1 VRINTQSVGRALTS
15 GTRTIGCGDYPNMK
29 YLHLAAAL
37 ALACTVSAIAQDFPL
52 KMTGGH
58 GGLFKGRGR
67 LAIPSYSI
75 NYIVAQKAS
84 AAGGVSV
91 KARSTTILAGI
102 DEALM
107 RKVVDEAFEDLKAQM
122 TAAGLPL
129 ASDAEAASVLSTSGT
144 ALAPGNTYRGGD
156 GGIVIGKGIK
166 KQFVSFG
173 ATAAPLTELFQP
185 GGKIG
190 GLGAI
195 GKIGS
200 TNKLNTP
207 GEAIDA
213 TLIFPSLTLDFAESE
228 VSVSRTLVGGKRASA
243 KNEVQFS
250 IRAESPVNIQN
261 PAKRGIGT
269 PGTMRPAKDASTDV
283 EFSTVEGGTS
293 ATSQTNYGSL
303 FDDGMIKNSSLV
315 VADPAKWTEL
325 ARAAYRSYNA
335 AIVAAIKDAR
345 K

>member
-1 VRINTQSVGRALTS
+1 
-15 GTRTIGCGDYPNMK
+15 M
-29 YLHLAAAL
+29 
-37 ALACTVSAIAQDFPL
+37 TVSATAQDFSV

-58 GGLFKGRGR
+58 ASLFKGRGR
-67 LAIPSYSI
+67 VAIPSYSI
-75 NYIVAQKAS
+75 NYIIAQKAS

-91 KARSTTILAGI
+91 KAKSTTILVGL
-102 DEALM
+102 DEALL
-107 RKVVDEAFEDLKAQM
+107 RQIADEAFADLKAQL
-122 TAAGLPL
+122 TAAGVPL
-129 ASDAEAASVLSTSGT
+129 ATDEEAASVLSTSGT
-144 ALAPGNTYRGGD
+144 ELAPGNTYRGGD

-173 ATAAPLTELFQP
+173 AAAAPLTELFQP
-185 GGKIG
+185 GGKTG
-190 GLGAI
+190 GLGAL

-207 GEAIDA
+207 GEAIDS

-228 VSVSRTLVGGKRASA
+228 VEVSRTLAGGKRASA
-243 KNEVQFS
+243 SNEVKFS

-269 PGTMRPAKDASTDV
+269 PGTMRPAKDASTDAV
-283 EFSTVEGGTS
+283 FATVEGSTEAS
-293 ATSQTNYGSL
+293 SRTNYGSL
-303 FDDGMIKNSSLV
+303 FDDGTVKNSSRV

-325 ARAAYRSYNA
+325 ARAAFKSYNG
-335 AIVAAIKDAR
+335 AIVAAIKDVR

>member
-1 VRINTQSVGRALTS
+1 
-15 GTRTIGCGDYPNMK
+15 MK
-29 YLHLAAAL
+29 YLHFAAAAL
-37 ALACTVSAIAQDFPL
+37 ALVLTVSSTAQDFSV

-58 GGLFKGRGR
+58 SGLFKGRGR
-67 LAIPSYSI
+67 IAIPSYSI

-84 AAGGVSV
+84 ASGSVSV
-91 KARSTTILAGI
+91 KAKSTTILTGI

-107 RKVVDEAFEDLKAQM
+107 RQIADEAFADLKAQL
-122 TAAGLPL
+122 AAANVPL
-129 ASDAEAASVLSTSGT
+129 ATDAEAASVLSTSGT
-144 ALAPGNTYRGGD
+144 TLAPGNTYSGGD
-156 GGIVIGKGIK
+156 SGIVIGKGIK
-166 KQFVSFG
+166 KQFISFG

-185 GGKIG
+185 GGKTG
-190 GLGAI
+190 GLGAL

-200 TNKLNTP
+200 TNKLNAP

-243 KNEVQFS
+243 SNEVKFS

-269 PGTMRPAKDASTDV
+269 PGTLRPAKDASTDV
-283 EFSTVEGGTS
+283 EFAKVEGGTE
-293 ATSQTNYGSL
+293 ATSRANYGSL

-315 VADPAKWTEL
+315 VADPVKWTEL
-325 ARAAYRSYNA
+325 ARAAFKAYNA
-335 AIVAAIKDAR
+335 AIVATIKDAR

>member
-1 VRINTQSVGRALTS
+1 
-15 GTRTIGCGDYPNMK
+15 MK
-29 YLHLAAAL
+29 YQHFIAAAV
-37 ALACTVSAIAQDFPL
+37 AVVCTVSATAQDFSVTL
-52 KMTGGH
+52 TGGH
-58 GGLFKGRGR
+58 ASLFKGRTR
-67 LAIPSYSI
+67 IAIPSYSI
-75 NYIVAQKAS
+75 NYIVAQKAA

-91 KARSTTILAGI
+91 KARSTTILAGV
-102 DEALM
+102 DEATM
-107 RKVVDEAFEDLKAQM
+107 RLIVDEAFADLKTQIA
-122 TAAGLPL
+122 AAGLSL
-129 ASDAEAASVLSTSGT
+129 ASDAEAANVLSTSGT
-144 ALAPGNTYRGGD
+144 ALAPGNTYQGGD
-156 GGIVIGKGIK
+156 GGIVIGKGVK
-166 KQFVSFG
+166 KQFISFG

-195 GKIGS
+195 SKIGS
-200 TNKLNTP
+200 TNKLNAP

-243 KNEVQFS
+243 SNDVQFS

-261 PAKRGIGT
+261 PAARGIGT
-269 PGTMRPAKDASTDV
+269 PGTLRPTKDASTKAT
-283 EFSTVEGGTS
+283 FATVEGSTG

-303 FDDGMIKNSSLV
+303 FDDGTIKNSSLV

-335 AIVAAIKDAR
+335 AIVAAIKQL
-345 K
+345 KK

>member
-1 VRINTQSVGRALTS
+1 MT
-15 GTRTIGCGDYPNMK
+15 
-29 YLHLAAAL
+29 
-37 ALACTVSAIAQDFPL
+37 
-52 KMTGGH
+52 MTGGH
-58 GGLFKGRGR
+58 AALFKGRGR
-67 LAIPSYSI
+67 IAVPSYSI

-91 KARSTTILAGI
+91 KANSTTILAGI
-102 DEALM
+102 DEATM
-107 RKVVDEAFEDLKAQM
+107 RKVVDEAFADLKHQM
-122 TAAGLPL
+122 AAAGLAL
-129 ASDAEAASVLSTSGT
+129 ATDAEAAGVLSASGT

-166 KQFVSFG
+166 KQFISFG

-200 TNKLNTP
+200 TNKLNAP

-228 VSVSRTLVGGKRASA
+228 VSVSRTLAGGKRASA
-243 KNEVQFS
+243 SNDVQFS
-250 IRAESPVNIQN
+250 IRAESPVNVQN
-261 PAKRGIGT
+261 PAQRGIGT
-269 PGTMRPAKDASTDV
+269 PGTMRPVKDASTNIA
-283 EFSTVEGGTS
+283 FSTVEGGTG

-303 FDDGMIKNSSLV
+303 FDDGTIKNSSLV

-325 ARAAYRSYNA
+325 ARAAYRAYNA
-335 AIVAAIKDAR
+335 AIVSAIKQV
-345 K
+345 KK

>member
-1 VRINTQSVGRALTS
+1 
-15 GTRTIGCGDYPNMK
+15 MK
-29 YLHLAAAL
+29 YLHFAAAAAAL
-37 ALACTVSAIAQDFPL
+37 LCSLSAMAQDFSL

-58 GGLFKGRGR
+58 AGLFKGRSR
-67 LAIPSYSI
+67 VAIPSYSI
-75 NYIVAQKAS
+75 NYIIAQKAS

-91 KARSTTILAGI
+91 KAKSTTILTGI
-102 DEALM
+102 DEATM
-107 RKVVDEAFEDLKAQM
+107 RQVVDEAFADLKAQLA
-122 TAAGLPL
+122 TAGVAL
-129 ASDAEAASVLSTSGT
+129 ATDAEAANVLSTSGT
-144 ALAPGNTYRGGD
+144 VLTPGNVYRGGD

-166 KQFVSFG
+166 KQFISFG

-185 GGKIG
+185 GGKTG

-213 TLIFPSLTLDFAESE
+213 TLVFPSLTLDFAESE
-228 VSVSRTLVGGKRASA
+228 VSVNRTLAGGKRASA
-243 KNEVQFS
+243 SSEVKFS

-261 PAKRGIGT
+261 PATRGIGT
-269 PGTMRPAKDASTDV
+269 PGTLRPAKDASSDV
-283 EFSTVEGGTS
+283 VFATVEGSSG

-303 FDDGMIKNSSLV
+303 FDDGTIKNSNQV

-335 AIVAAIKDAR
+335 AIVAAVQQAR

>member
-1 VRINTQSVGRALTS
+1 
-15 GTRTIGCGDYPNMK
+15 MK
-29 YLHLAAAL
+29 YLSFAAAVM
-37 ALACTVSAIAQDFPL
+37 AVACTASATAQDFSVKL
-52 KMTGGH
+52 TGAH
-58 GGLFKGRGR
+58 GSLFKGRNR
-67 LAIPSYSI
+67 IAIPSYSI

-91 KARSTTILAGI
+91 KAKSTTILAGI
-102 DEALM
+102 DEATM
-107 RKVVDEAFEDLKAQM
+107 RKVADEAFADLKIQM
-122 TAAGLPL
+122 AAAGLSL
-129 ASDAEAASVLSTSGT
+129 ATDAEAASVLSTSGT

-156 GGIVIGKGIK
+156 GGMVIGKGVK
-166 KQFVSFG
+166 KQFISFG
-173 ATAAPLTELFQP
+173 ATGAPLTDLFQP

-200 TNKLNTP
+200 TNKLNSP

-228 VSVSRTLVGGKRASA
+228 VSVSRTLAGGKRASA
-243 KNEVQFS
+243 SNDVQFS
-250 IRAESPVNIQN
+250 IRAESPVNVQN
-261 PAKRGIGT
+261 PATRGIGT
-269 PGTMRPAKDASTDV
+269 PGTMRPEKDSSTNV
-283 EFSTVEGGTS
+283 AFSTVEGGTS

-303 FDDGMIKNSSLV
+303 FDDGTIKNSSLV

-335 AIVAAIKDAR
+335 AIVAAIKQA
-345 K
+345 KK

>member
-1 VRINTQSVGRALTS
+1 
-15 GTRTIGCGDYPNMK
+15 MK
-29 YLHLAAAL
+29 YLHFAAAAM
-37 ALACTVSAIAQDFPL
+37 ALVWTVSATAQDFPL

-58 GGLFKGRGR
+58 SGLFKGRGR

-75 NYIVAQKAS
+75 NYIIAQKAS

-91 KARSTTILAGI
+91 KAKSTTILAGI
-102 DEALM
+102 DEATM
-107 RKVVDEAFEDLKAQM
+107 RKVVDEAFADLKTQM
-122 TAAGLPL
+122 AAAGLPL
-129 ASDAEAASVLSTSGT
+129 ATDAEAASVLSKSGT

-156 GGIVIGKGIK
+156 GGIVIGKGVK
-166 KQFVSFG
+166 KQFISFG

-185 GGKIG
+185 GGKVG

-195 GKIGS
+195 AKMGS
-200 TNKLNTP
+200 TNKLNEP
-207 GEAIDA
+207 GGAIDA

-228 VSVSRTLVGGKRASA
+228 VSVSRTLAGGKRASA
-243 KNEVQFS
+243 SNEVQFS

-261 PAKRGIGT
+261 PAYKGLGT

-283 EFSTVEGGTS
+283 AFATVEGSTG

-315 VADPAKWTEL
+315 MADPAKWTEL

-335 AIVAAIKDAR
+335 AIVSAIKQER